1 MSYKHLGIDE
11 RIYIENQL
19 KFKFKISEI
28 AKNLNRSI
36 STIIREIN
44 RNKDNNHYF
53 SLIAQ
58 NKAENRKPSHI
69 SFHKFKNKN
78 LVKYVQQKLLL
89 GWSPEQIYGRI
100 KNFHKE
106 WVISFK
112 TIYTWIYFGML
123 DKVTSKNLRRK
134 GKKRKSQEN
143 RGKFNGKSIKERDI
157 NVNDRITLGHWEGDT
172 IVSSRGKSKSCLI
185 TLVERVSRF
194 TLAIL
199 VKNRTTK
206 VINKNVSYYLS
217 ILPKNIVKTITFDRG
232 KEFSNWQQLE
242 KNLDVKIYFAN
253 PYSPWQRGTNENT
266 NGLIREKF
274 PKKFIFS
281 KTNKNEVHKFILSLN
296 QRPRKI
302 LNYLSPIEYLDRKII

>member
-44 RNKDNNHYF
+44 RNKENNHYF

-58 NKAENRKPSHI
+58 NKAENRKQSHI

-134 GKKRKSQEN
+134 GKKRKSKEN

-157 NVNDRITLGHWEGDT
+157 NV
-172 IVSSRGKSKSCLI
+172 S
-185 TLVERVSRF
+185 
-194 TLAIL
+194 
-199 VKNRTTK
+199 
-206 VINKNVSYYLS
+206 
-217 ILPKNIVKTITFDRG
+217 G
-232 KEFSNWQQLE
+232 KEILTDKIIGNKRYLFNYNHAPNRETIIQNLGFVAERQYKNNFAKLE
-242 KNLDVKIYFAN
+242 VQELK
-253 PYSPWQRGTNENT
+253 
-266 NGLIREKF
+266 
-274 PKKFIFS
+274 
-281 KTNKNEVHKFILSLN
+281 
-296 QRPRKI
+296 
-302 LNYLSPIEYLDRKII
+302 NYLLLQNELIKLSPQLTPKFKIKDIDKANNFLGAYRCCQ

>member
-58 NKAENRKPSHI
+58 NKAENRKQSHI

-134 GKKRKSQEN
+134 GKKRKSKEN

-194 TLAIL
+194 TLGDFL
-199 VKNRTTK
+199 VICVSLFCK
-206 VINKNVSYYLS
+206 VLVQINSVFKFYHKMSNCCIS
-217 ILPKNIVKTITFDRG
+217 IL
-232 KEFSNWQQLE
+232 
-242 KNLDVKIYFAN
+242 
-253 PYSPWQRGTNENT
+253 
-266 NGLIREKF
+266 NGHCSF
-274 PKKFIFS
+274 FCYIF
-281 KTNKNEVHKFILSLN
+281 NC
-296 QRPRKI
+296 
-302 LNYLSPIEYLDRKII
+302 

>member
-58 NKAENRKPSHI
+58 NKAENRKQSHI

-134 GKKRKSQEN
+134 GKKRKSKEN

-172 IVSSRGKSKSCLI
+172 IVSSLGKSKSCLI
-185 TLVERVSRF
+185 TLVARVSRF

-232 KEFSNWQQLE
+232 KEFSNWQQL
-242 KNLDVKIYFAN
+242 KKI
-253 PYSPWQRGTNENT
+253 
-266 NGLIREKF
+266 
-274 PKKFIFS
+274 
-281 KTNKNEVHKFILSLN
+281 
-296 QRPRKI
+296 
-302 LNYLSPIEYLDRKII
+302 

>member
-1 MSYKHLGIDE
+1 MGYKHLGIYE

-19 KFKFKISEI
+19 KFKVKISEI

-36 STIIREIN
+36 STIIREVN
-44 RNKDNNHYF
+44 RNKDSNHYF

-58 NKAENRKPSHI
+58 NKAENRKQSHVY
-69 SFHKFKNKN
+69 FHKFKNRE

-106 WVISFK
+106 WIISFK
-112 TIYTWIYFGML
+112 TIYNWIYSGL
-123 DKVTSKNLRRK
+123 LEKVTNKNLRRK

-143 RGKFNGKSIKERDI
+143 RGKFNGKS
-157 NVNDRITLGHWEGDT
+157 
-172 IVSSRGKSKSCLI
+172 CLI
-185 TLVERVSRF
+185 TLVERTSRF
-194 TLAIL
+194 TLAML
-199 VKNRTTK
+199 VENRTTK
-206 VINKNVSYYLS
+206 VVNENISHYLS
-217 ILPKNIVKTITFDRG
+217 ILPNNLVKTITFDRG

-242 KNLDVKIYFAN
+242 KNLNVKIYFAN
-253 PYSPWQRGTNENT
+253 AYSPWQRSTNENT

-274 PKKFIFS
+274 PKKFNFS
-281 KTNKNEVHKFILSLN
+281 NTTKNAVHKFILSLN

-302 LNYLSPIEYLDRKII
+302 LNYLSPIEYLVRKII

>member
-11 RIYIENQL
+11 MIYIENQL

-58 NKAENRKPSHI
+58 NKAENRKQSHI

-134 GKKRKSQEN
+134 GKKRKSKEN
-143 RGKFNGKSIKERDI
+143 RGKFNGKSIK
-157 NVNDRITLGHWEGDT
+157 
-172 IVSSRGKSKSCLI
+172 
-185 TLVERVSRF
+185 
-194 TLAIL
+194 
-199 VKNRTTK
+199 
-206 VINKNVSYYLS
+206 
-217 ILPKNIVKTITFDRG
+217 
-232 KEFSNWQQLE
+232 
-242 KNLDVKIYFAN
+242 
-253 PYSPWQRGTNENT
+253 NE
-266 NGLIREKF
+266 I
-274 PKKFIFS
+274 
-281 KTNKNEVHKFILSLN
+281 
-296 QRPRKI
+296 
-302 LNYLSPIEYLDRKII
+302 